1 MEKKSENHRLMLA
14 FCRNGLGQNEQ
25 LDFWALLNS
34 YREAKNNYYQAPNM
48 AIRDFLYEEV
58 EEAKKNLD
66 SFCKYYGLGP
76 INYNELLI
84 EV

>member
-1 MEKKSENHRLMLA
+1 MEVNSENHRLMLA

-25 LDFWALLNS
+25 LDFWSLLLS
-34 YREAKNNYYQAPNM
+34 YREAKKNYYQAPNLELK
-48 AIRDFLYEEV
+48 DFLYGDV

-66 SFCKYYGLGP
+66 SFCKYYGLGI

-84 EV
+84 EL

>member
-1 MEKKSENHRLMLA
+1 MENNSENHRLMLA
-14 FCRNGLGQNEQ
+14 FCRNGLGRNEQ
-25 LDFWALLNS
+25 LDFWSLLTS
-34 YREAKNNYYQAPNM
+34 YREAKKNYYQAANLNL
-48 AIRDFLYEEV
+48 RDLLYEDV
-58 EEAKKNLD
+58 EEAKKDLD